1 MEATGTILFEI
12 DVEIYFLFLGQIG
25 NVVHRKRIYFHFYFC
40 WTRARIWRGFVFLV
54 GVQYSTMFDSV
65 KLFPVV
71 VRYVTVDFLHADQI
85 M

>member
-1 MEATGTILFEI
+1 MSCPANA
-12 DVEIYFLFLGQIG
+12 FLFQSSACQDLA
-25 NVVHRKRIYFHFYFC
+25 RFC
-40 WTRARIWRGFVFLV
+40 VSV

-71 VRYVTVDFLHADQI
+71 VRYVTVDFLYADQI